1 MGNLQTVVM
10 GGAQSD
16 LNRRLSAKT
25 IKDLSEKSNLSQDE
39 IKAEEEAYVAKY
51 PDGIPRNKLAD
62 LMQKALPK
70 LSETE
75 VLNITEH
82 CFRVLDI
89 DDDSKVSYKEIMIV
103 WCIVAFT
110 DVETVLGKLF
120 DVFDINGDGKVSK
133 SEMKTVVKDLSILS
147 GSNTNHEKIF
157 EDMDKDKDNMVDKD
171 EFVKAIQ
178 NRNIYGQEIASKLA
192 EIF

>member
-110 DVETVLGKLF
+110 DVETVLGK
-120 DVFDINGDGKVSK
+120 
-133 SEMKTVVKDLSILS
+133 
-147 GSNTNHEKIF
+147 IF
-157 EDMDKDKDNMVDKD
+157 EDMDADKDNMVDKD

-178 NRNIYGQEIASKLA
+178 NRNIYGQEI
-192 EIF
+192 

>member
-1 MGNLQTVVM
+1 MCHNLQTVVM

-25 IKDLSEKSNLSQDE
+25 IKDLAEKSNLSQDE

-75 VLNITEH
+75 VL
-82 CFRVLDI
+82 
-89 DDDSKVSYKEIMIV
+89 
-103 WCIVAFT
+103 
-110 DVETVLGKLF
+110 
-120 DVFDINGDGKVSK
+120 
-133 SEMKTVVKDLSILS
+133 
-147 GSNTNHEKIF
+147 
-157 EDMDKDKDNMVDKD
+157 
-171 EFVKAIQ
+171 
-178 NRNIYGQEIASKLA
+178 
-192 EIF
+192 